1 MKSFGRSA
9 EMEKKMDGLI
19 RNLRYWS
26 RTIGQMVLIIVAM
39 VFGISIVT
47 ELEEIGNIPLAFCVT
62 MSRYRAMYMI
72 FIMGILGLT
81 VINTYMPFT
90 LSMGSTRRDSFIGM
104 EIMLHLAGLFTIGI
118 IIGAGIFAGR
128 QVNVMLFVSSILLLT
143 ASVALCNLVGWVYLR
158 FGKTVGLTLYILLV
172 IVGTFGIGMLA
183 AVNEEGGLEKL
194 GMPHLPAAGWGMLAV
209 AAAIAADTILILLYR
224 KEVKKL
230 EVRV

>member
-1 MKSFGRSA
+1 
-9 EMEKKMDGLI
+9 MEKKMDGLI

-26 RTIGQMVLIIVAM
+26 RTIGQMVLMIVAM

-62 MSRYRAMYMI
+62 MSRYGAMYMI

-172 IVGTFGIGMLA
+172 IVGTLGIGMLA
-183 AVNEEGGLEKL
+183 AVNEEGGPEKL

-209 AAAIAADTILILLYR
+209 AAAIAADTILILLYK